1 MNRKRKGTRK
11 ERQVKEML
19 ERNGAFVVRSAGS
32 FGPFDLVALWPD
44 RVLLV
49 QVKAGKGPSDR
60 EMQEMTSVLPTT
72 SYTLSKQVWIFRA
85 REKNPHIVDVGHGGI
100 S

>member
-1 MNRKRKGTRK
+1 
-11 ERQVKEML
+11 ML
-19 ERNGAFVVRSAGS
+19 ERHGAFVVRSAGS

-49 QVKAGKGPSDR
+49 QVKAGKGPSEKEIK
-60 EMQEMTSVLPTT
+60 EMVSVLPAT

-85 REKNPHIVDVGHGGI
+85 REKTPRIIDVGHGGV